1 MRNIANIF
9 SLVLIF
15 SSVSLFLGKPDQ
27 LNCKAGVEEVFY
39 PDSSQNILSRWLQHH
54 WSNLTTSSNLKT
66 VFRECILDQRD
77 SLFGG
82 TILNQVARSYDVFP
96 IELIENIMFYL
107 EDEGYDIYV
116 IWMDNDGD
124 IPLHSAIKGMA
135 DQKYVKVFAD
145 TITKYTKN
153 TLTSKND
160 QEEVPLDLAFELG
173 HFQAVEVLLELSI
186 DHRVLPK
193 LTGVHALSGTTLLHK
208 AFKRGHIEYF
218 RILLMVCAKLNIQ
231 LLPVL
236 LIPDNRGNTPWHFL
250 MNRKVNH
257 EIETVLS
264 LCRKYQVDI
273 NDLYLNCEKRTSM
286 LHAAVRRNDM
296 QCEKTLRKW
305 GAKDQ
310 PDKRGVW
317 PAQRNHRL
325 NGVSN
330 GQDVHPVTS
339 VKELYLML
347 EDIGNWEAL
356 CLNLGVQGS
365 VIDELRH
372 SRLEVS
378 VMKLRCIEAYFNS
391 GEATWEDVVLAVTL
405 YPIMNTKVANKITQK
420 YLRS

>member
-1 MRNIANIF
+1 MRNIAIIF

-15 SSVSLFLGKPDQ
+15 SAISLLLGKPDQ
-27 LNCKAGVEEVFY
+27 PNCKTGVEEGFY
-39 PDSSQNILSRWLQHH
+39 PDSSQVLLSRWLQHH

-66 VFRECILDQRD
+66 VFRECILKQRD

-82 TILNQVARSYDVFP
+82 TILNQVARSYNVFP
-96 IELIENIMFYL
+96 IELIVNILFYL

-135 DQKYVKVFAD
+135 NKEYIKVFAD
-145 TITKYTKN
+145 TIRKYTKN

-173 HFQAVEVLLELSI
+173 HFKAVEVLLELSI
-186 DHRVLPK
+186 YHGVLAH
-193 LTGVHALSGTTLLHK
+193 LTGVHALRGTTLLHK
-208 AFKRGHIEYF
+208 AFKRGHVEYF
-218 RILLMVCAKLNIQ
+218 EVLLMVCAKLHIQ
-231 LLPVL
+231 ILPVL
-236 LIPDNRGNTPWHFL
+236 LIPDNKGNTPWHFL
-250 MNRKVNH
+250 MNRNKH
-257 EIETVLS
+257 DEIETVLS

-273 NDLYLNCEKRTSM
+273 NDLYLNLEKRTSM
-286 LHAAVRRNDM
+286 LHAAVRRNGVR
-296 QCEKTLRKW
+296 CENTLRKW

-317 PAQRNHRL
+317 PPQRNHRL
-325 NGVSN
+325 NGTSN

-339 VKELYLML
+339 VKELNLML

-356 CLNLGVQGS
+356 CLNLGVQLS
-365 VIDELRH
+365 QINELRY

-378 VMKLRCIEAYFNS
+378 VMKIRGIEAYVNN

-405 YPIMNTKVANKITQK
+405 YPIMNTKVANKIARK
-420 YLRS
+420 YLN